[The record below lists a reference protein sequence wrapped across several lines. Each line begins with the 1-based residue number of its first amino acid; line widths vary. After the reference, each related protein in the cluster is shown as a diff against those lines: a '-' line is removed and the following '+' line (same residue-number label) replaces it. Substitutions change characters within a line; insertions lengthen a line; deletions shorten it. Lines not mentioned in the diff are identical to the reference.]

1 MNSRTA
7 ANPPMPPTRMP
18 VADAGSG
25 FGTFFHHHGWL
36 SPGVRLFRRLGFPAK
51 ASWIALMF
59 LVPLLTMLGFI
70 WKDASDQI
78 DTAFSERAGVA
89 YVQPVLELVALAQG
103 RRLAAM
109 DKAGELDAWQAKLAS
124 AFAKVEAQYQASGVA
139 FGTKDNHA
147 ALAKAHQQLAQTPV
161 AAYPDETFKLH
172 SDYIVAALGVI
183 GAVANGSQLALDPA
197 LETYYLM
204 NYAVLLGPQQIEQVS
219 RLHAMGRLMLQ
230 TPERSA
236 SRQTLMTQGT
246 GVLDFIDAP
255 VESSYKLS
263 IADKPEVARAFDM
276 KGTDAAYEAFKA
288 GIAQQVLGKDIA
300 GDLAA
305 FHALGQ
311 NVVDHETQLNL
322 QILARLDT
330 QLQARVGE
338 LRQSL
343 YAKVALS
350 GFFVALAFYMMLSFY
365 KVMMGGLK
373 EVSHHLQEITQGNLT
388 TAPRP
393 WGKDEAA
400 QLMLT
405 LGEMQASLRRIVGM
419 VLEGARGVQTA
430 SQEIAS
436 ASQDLAQRTEQNAAN
451 LQQTASSMEEI
462 AGTVTHTAQ
471 TVTGASAIVQDNA
484 TAATRGGEVIGQVVR
499 TMTGIQASSHKIGEI
514 IAVIDGIAFQTNIL
528 ALNAAVEAAR
538 AGEQGRGFAVVATEV
553 RALAGRSAAAAREI
567 KSLISASIEQ
577 VDAGSRVASSAGA
590 TMGEIVGNAGRIAA
604 LMDEIATA
612 TREQSGGVGLVGSA
626 VNELDRSTQQNAA
639 LVEQT
644 SAAALSLAEQAQRL
658 AEEVGFFRIA

>member
-18 VADAGSG
+18 AADAGSG
-25 FGTFFHHHGWL
+25 LGTFFHHHGWL

-51 ASWIALMF
+51 ASWIAVMF

-70 WKDASDQI
+70 WKDANEQI

-109 DKAGELDAWQAKLAS
+109 DKTGELDAWQAKLAS
-124 AFAKVEAQYQASGVA
+124 AFAKVEAQYQASGVT
-139 FGTKDNHA
+139 FGTKDSHA
-147 ALAKAHQQLAQTPV
+147 ALAKAQQQLAQTPV

-172 SDYIVAALGVI
+172 SDYIVAALGLI
-183 GAVANGSQLALDPA
+183 GTVANGSQLALDLA

-204 NYAVLLGPQQIEQVS
+204 NYAVLLGPQQIEHVS
-219 RLHAMGRLMLQ
+219 RLHAMGRVMLQ
-230 TPERSA
+230 TQERSA
-236 SRQTLMTQGT
+236 SRQALMTQGVA
-246 GVLDFIDAP
+246 VLDFIDAP
-255 VESSYKLS
+255 VESSYRLS

-276 KGTDAAYEAFKA
+276 QGTDAAYAAFKA
-288 GIAQQVLGKDIA
+288 GIAQQVLGKDMA

-311 NVVDHETQLNL
+311 KVVDQETQLNL

-405 LGEMQASLRRIVGM
+405 LGAMQTSLRRIVGV

-436 ASQDLAQRTEQNAAN
+436 ASQDLAHRTEQNAAN

-471 TVTGASAIVQDNA
+471 TVSGASAIVQNNA
-484 TAATRGGEVIGQVVR
+484 AAATRGGEVIGQVVR